1 MAAPQVTG
9 TAAIVASNVSA
20 ARGNAAALRARLES
34 TADDKGAAGYDTQF
48 GNGRLNSYA
57 AVKGRAPRE

>member
-9 TAAIVASNVSA
+9 TAAIVASTSRL
-20 ARGNAAALRARLES
+20 RGAALRDRLLK
-34 TADDKGAAGYDTQF
+34 TADDLGAAGYDETF

-57 AVKGRAPRE
+57 AVTKKAPAGTQ

>member
-9 TAAIVASNVSA
+9 AAAIVASMTGL
-20 ARGNAAALRARLES
+20 RGAALRARLES

-48 GNGRLNSYA
+48 GNGRLNAYR
-57 AVKGRAPRE
+57 AVTGTTLGAGL